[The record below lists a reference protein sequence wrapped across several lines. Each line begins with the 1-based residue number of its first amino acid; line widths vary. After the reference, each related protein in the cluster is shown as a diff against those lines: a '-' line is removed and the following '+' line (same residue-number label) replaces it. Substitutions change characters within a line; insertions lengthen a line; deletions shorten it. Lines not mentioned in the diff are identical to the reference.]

1 MIYRLFT
8 YFIHTKADSF
18 PQSLSLT
25 LKKPNQSMRGKE
37 SIYQWHIFIKYN
49 FCYNIPFLLEYIMC
63 MNFKTII
70 LIHTKYI
77 KNTEHHY
84 RWNMHMKSTSAC
96 MTHSMTLW
104 DWTSVQHN
112 HSQLTK
118 FTDDCVP
125 KVWKILP
132 FLTWQLCEGVD
143 KRH

>member
-96 MTHSMTLW
+96 MTHSIRDSLRPNKRTTQPLPTHEVYRW
-104 DWTSVQHN
+104 LCSKSLEN
-112 HSQLTK
+112 IAISYLAA
-118 FTDDCVP
+118 
-125 KVWKILP
+125 VWGG
-132 FLTWQLCEGVD
+132 W
-143 KRH
+143 